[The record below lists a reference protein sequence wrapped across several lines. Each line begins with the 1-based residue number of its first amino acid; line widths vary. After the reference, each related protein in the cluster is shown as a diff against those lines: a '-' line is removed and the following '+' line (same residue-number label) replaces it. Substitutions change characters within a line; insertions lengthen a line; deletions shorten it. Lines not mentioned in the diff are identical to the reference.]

1 MVFDTTNRKPDYV
14 LLVVVGSLVA
24 LGIVM
29 VYSASFVEAHIMQK
43 PHYYYLLRH
52 GIAAAIGT
60 AGLLVAQRIRYQ
72 VWKRYSVH
80 LLGLSLL
87 LLILVLILPESMT
100 KVNASRSW
108 IRFGGGVF
116 SFQPSELAKLALI
129 IYIANWLSQRSDRL
143 SNVSYGLIP
152 LAVILGIVCGLV
164 MLEPDR
170 GTTLVLL
177 LIAGAIYFVAGANLV
192 HMLGAMGVSTGAF
205 LLLITLAQHN
215 MRIEAFKDP
224 WKYYS
229 TYGYQPIH
237 ALYAL
242 GSGGVFGEGL
252 GQARQKFQWL
262 PQAHTDTIY
271 AILGEE
277 LGLIGTLAVLV
288 GFLLIAWRGYLI
300 ATRVSDPFAALVAV
314 GITSWLFF
322 QAMVNIAVTTSLIPF
337 TGLTLPFLSYGGT
350 SLIMGMVGVGV
361 LLSISRHANPGEQ
374 AEHKEKAAYEH
385 IPAILR
391 SPALVHFVKRTH
403 EAASLLPE
411 WRRNRGTR
419 LPRSGRGGGPVG
431 NTRKQK
437 RASSPRQRRQ

>member
-1 MVFDTTNRKPDYV
+1 
-14 LLVVVGSLVA
+14 
-24 LGIVM
+24 
-29 VYSASFVEAHIMQK
+29 
-43 PHYYYLLRH
+43 
-52 GIAAAIGT
+52 
-60 AGLLVAQRIRYQ
+60 
-72 VWKRYSVH
+72 
-80 LLGLSLL
+80 
-87 LLILVLILPESMT
+87 
-100 KVNASRSW
+100 
-108 IRFGGGVF
+108 
-116 SFQPSELAKLALI
+116 
-129 IYIANWLSQRSDRL
+129 
-143 SNVSYGLIP
+143 
-152 LAVILGIVCGLV
+152 
-164 MLEPDR
+164 
-170 GTTLVLL
+170 
-177 LIAGAIYFVAGANLV
+177 
-192 HMLGAMGVSTGAF
+192 
-205 LLLITLAQHN
+205 

-350 SLIMGMVGVGV
+350 SLIMGMVSVGV
-361 LLSISRHANPGEQ
+361 LLSISRHANHEER
-374 AEHKEKAAYEH
+374 AEHKEKASYEH

-391 SPALVHFVKRTH
+391 SPALVHFVKRTQ
-403 EAASLLPE
+403 EVASLLPE
-411 WRRNRGTR
+411 WRRNRGAR

-431 NTRKQK
+431 RTQGR
-437 RASSPRQRRQ
+437 RRTPSPRQRRQ